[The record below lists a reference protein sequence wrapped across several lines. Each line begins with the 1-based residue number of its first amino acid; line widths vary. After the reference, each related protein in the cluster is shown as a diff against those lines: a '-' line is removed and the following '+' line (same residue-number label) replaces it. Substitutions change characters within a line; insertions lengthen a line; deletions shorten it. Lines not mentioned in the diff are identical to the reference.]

1 MFFGILLLRNTTM
14 LFVDNQRIPY
24 LTNTIIYILF
34 HLFRSIDSHHK
45 LIRWRFV
52 IHGCIDGF
60 SRLMIYL
67 HCCNDN
73 TSETVRNLF
82 QEKVECFYW
91 PPWVRSNQGM
101 ENIGV
106 SQLMLVKFAPENVP
120 QLTGLSVH
128 NQRIE
133 RLWRDVV
140 TYIFQHYRDLFEFM
154 ESISILDPLNECHL
168 FVVYLIYQ
176 PRLDKALKDFISFW
190 NNHKLRTEWALTPM

>member
-1 MFFGILLLRNTTM
+1 
-14 LFVDNQRIPY
+14 
-24 LTNTIIYILF
+24 
-34 HLFRSIDSHHK
+34 
-45 LIRWRFV
+45 
-52 IHGCIDGF
+52 
-60 SRLMIYL
+60 
-67 HCCNDN
+67 
-73 TSETVRNLF
+73 
-82 QEKVECFYW
+82 
-91 PPWVRSNQGM
+91 M

-133 RLWRDVV
+133 RLWRDVA

-190 NNHKLRTEWALTPM
+190 NNHKLRTE